1 MTTQRTGKDETMTIP
16 DPGNQPRANPPPGGE
31 QPTPAAHHDQQRPT
45 TSTPTPEGEPATSP
59 TTSPTTSPATQ
70 PGHVTGDPRA
80 LLALRLLAAA
90 ALLVTAL
97 IHAKLAF
104 QLGLGGPPLGRGQL
118 FFAQALF
125 SAVIATAM
133 FTRNNRA
140 WLLAV
145 VFSGAGLIAILA
157 SVYFPITAVGP
168 FPAIN
173 EPTWLLTK
181 AISALAELTVITLWA
196 IRQIAP
202 TNPTN

>member
-16 DPGNQPRANPPPGGE
+16 DPRNQPRANPPPRGE
-31 QPTPAAHHDQQRPT
+31 QPAPVAHNDQQRPAA
-45 TSTPTPEGEPATSP
+45 STPIQEGEPATSP
-59 TTSPTTSPATQ
+59 ATDSE
-70 PGHVTGDPRA
+70 HVAGDPRA
-80 LLALRLLAAA
+80 LLAVRLLAAA

-97 IHAKLAF
+97 IHARLAF
-104 QLGLGGPPLGRGQL
+104 QLGLGGAPLGRGQL
-118 FFAQALF
+118 FFIQAVF

-133 FTRNNRA
+133 FTRNSRV

-145 VFSGAGLIAILA
+145 VFSAAGLIAILA

-181 AISALAELTVITLWA
+181 AICALAELTVIALWA

-202 TNPTN
+202 SSPPE